1 MDKLIAT
8 IRKFDRTEVRIEISE
23 FKEQSF
29 VNIRTWVRARDS
41 EEMIPTRKGVTVTP
55 EQLPELI
62 EALQA
67 AERDARAGGLLK

>member
-8 IRKFDRTEVRIEISE
+8 IRKSDRTEVRIEIGE
-23 FKEQSF
+23 FKEQPL

-62 EALQA
+62 EALQT
-67 AERDARAGGLLK
+67 AEREARAGGRLK